1 MLQSMNHQSQ
11 SLDHNFTD
19 KSSNVSR
26 TKELVEKA
34 FEYYMET
41 HPPLVAD

>member
-11 SLDHNFTD
+11 SVDHNFTD
-19 KSSNVSR
+19 KSSN
-26 TKELVEKA
+26 KELVGKA